1 MLYSYKSNVN
11 NYEVGK
17 MVPYFWKKF
26 YFCLVI
32 NYTLIN
38 LLISILI
45 FVCFHSIIDAI
56 FFFLSFL
63 IYYLIYCKV
72 KLSDIVT
79 KGVGL
84 YTKKKNINTEINLEF
99 YDLYLVQKK
108 KDKDLK
114 INYDKFNK
122 CIETDT
128 NFYLQYVE
136 NNRNKVLIINKNDCE
151 PKLIQ
156 LIRIKIKNIDNC
168 LGKEIKFL
176 ENSKLEN
183 SKFVKVIKILLV
195 TLSIFSLIGGL
206 YTVGMYNE
214 LNEINN
220 SNFAQSAWL
229 FWLWLPLPILS
240 LIISYI
246 IQKHKISCSKNIIV
260 SLITCI
266 LLIILGCFS
275 LFSNLFND
283 DNNYNDDYNIIANYE
298 QIMDVKIPSSGQ
310 LKIRNMGTFTY
321 NDISNLDV
329 IYVNYKNEDI
339 NILTNDIR
347 NNDKWVLSTEL
358 PSKFSKLIPFKLL
371 SNDNV
376 YYLFYNKTL
385 DEYNAIPNALG
396 AYRIYTIQYNSSKKN
411 LLIYTFDYKEN

>member
-1 MLYSYKSNVN
+1 MLYSYKSIVN

-108 KDKDLK
+108 KDKDIK

-151 PKLIQ
+151 LKLIQ
-156 LIRIKIKNIDNC
+156 FIRIKIKNIDNC

-339 NILTNDIR
+339 N
-347 NNDKWVLSTEL
+347 K
-358 PSKFSKLIPFKLL
+358 
-371 SNDNV
+371 
-376 YYLFYNKTL
+376 
-385 DEYNAIPNALG
+385 
-396 AYRIYTIQYNSSKKN
+396 
-411 LLIYTFDYKEN
+411 

>member
-1 MLYSYKSNVN
+1 MLYSYKSNVD

-17 MVPYFWKKF
+17 MVPYFWKRF

-45 FVCFHSIIDAI
+45 FTCFHSIIDAI

-84 YTKKKNINTEINLEF
+84 YTKKKNTNTEINLEF

-136 NNRNKVLIINKNDCE
+136 NNRNKVLIINKNGCE
-151 PKLIQ
+151 LKLIQ
-156 LIRIKIKNIDNC
+156 FIRIKIKNIDNR
-168 LGKEIKFL
+168 LDKEIKFL
-176 ENSKLEN
+176 ESSKLEN

-195 TLSIFSLIGGL
+195 ILSIFI
-206 YTVGMYNE
+206 
-214 LNEINN
+214 
-220 SNFAQSAWL
+220 
-229 FWLWLPLPILS
+229 
-240 LIISYI
+240 
-246 IQKHKISCSKNIIV
+246 
-260 SLITCI
+260 
-266 LLIILGCFS
+266 
-275 LFSNLFND
+275 
-283 DNNYNDDYNIIANYE
+283 DN
-298 QIMDVKIPSSGQ
+298 G
-310 LKIRNMGTFTY
+310 
-321 NDISNLDV
+321 
-329 IYVNYKNEDI
+329 
-339 NILTNDIR
+339 
-347 NNDKWVLSTEL
+347 
-358 PSKFSKLIPFKLL
+358 
-371 SNDNV
+371 
-376 YYLFYNKTL
+376 
-385 DEYNAIPNALG
+385 
-396 AYRIYTIQYNSSKKN
+396 
-411 LLIYTFDYKEN
+411 